1 MNFEGHEAIPKNA
14 NEQGYDLQRISR
26 EKLPKIEH
34 DFLHIDGQDKEL
46 LQAWFDY
53 LQDILDDPDSY
64 LDHGGAAVVFTVNE
78 TICIKM
84 IINRHDTDNASMFNL
99 GNTAEAE
106 MRFQESMSS
115 IEVAGVRCPKP
126 ILYLHG
132 KKHHGIIM
140 EKVDAVNLQK
150 CINKEQEFPEL
161 FNAEE
166 FCFDLEEYIYEMN
179 DTHNLAHG
187 DLYPRNVMIDK
198 KTGKPIVIDFGRAQ
212 SKNEILKRDDKT
224 KLKELFKLF
233 NVKS

>member
-1 MNFEGHEAIPKNA
+1 MNPEIGAPVVRNTTE
-14 NEQGYDLQRISR
+14 EGYDLLRVSK

-34 DFLHIDGQDKEL
+34 DFLHIDGQDREL

-53 LQDILDDPDSY
+53 LQDILDDPESY
-64 LDHGGAAVVFTVNE
+64 LDHGGAAVVFTINE

-84 IINRHDTDNASMFNL
+84 IINRHDADNASMFNL

-106 MRFQESMSS
+106 MRLQEMMSP
-115 IEVAGVRCPKP
+115 IKVAGVRCPKP

-150 CINKEQEFPEL
+150 CINKEQEFPES

-166 FCFDLEEYIYEMN
+166 FCFDLEEYIFEMN
-179 DTHNLAHG
+179 DSNNLAHG

-198 KTGKPIVIDFGRAQ
+198 LTGKPIVIDFGRT
-212 SKNEILKRDDKT
+212 KFNNEMLKRDDKT
-224 KLKELFKLF
+224 KLKELFKILG
-233 NVKS
+233 VKG